1 MDEQTNYFALQEDLV
16 KASSHFEQKLR
27 ESLLIRRI
35 GEALTQ
41 TRDIRKLVEDVLDAI
56 VGETEA
62 ESCSLM
68 LLDQDNSEL
77 YLMASKRLNEDR
89 LRYFQMPSSSPRK
102 FRTGVG
108 VAGWV
113 AKACK
118 QAVIPDVSKD
128 ARYIHDDLCNPDSGS
143 MVCVPMAV
151 QGKAA
156 GVVNVSHQRPNAFST
171 ADAQLLDVIADHVAI
186 ALNNVRAFDELKQFN
201 TTLEEEVARKT
212 ERLTLANEELQKEI
226 EERHRIEALLR
237 DRETELKA
245 LNLGLE
251 ERVRERTFEIDVLHR
266 LTQQIG
272 YALNYDD
279 LFRTMLAHLDR
290 AVPYDVAAS
299 LIKGEESPEVL
310 IHATHRIS
318 QAARQEVLNHLVEE
332 FERISEV
339 EVKREW
345 IRLRFVN
352 EKAAAREISSLKS
365 FFLVPLMAEGE
376 ITGLLYV
383 GAEGESQF
391 TPKQMNLISSV
402 VNQASGSIHKVRL
415 LLASEQRRLE
425 QLVEHL
431 PFGVGLLDTQNR
443 LVLVNSAA
451 KEYLWALGEVGPGEV
466 VQNLSGEPISVLM
479 DPRPDGLPHELII
492 SGKTKRVFEAD
503 GRTLSSGDGNEA
515 RILLIREVTSER
527 EIQEQQ
533 RQKDRLA
540 AVGQLA
546 AGIAH
551 DFNNLLTIIMGYAD
565 LWLRRPALPAEARKD
580 METISSQGSRGAQ
593 LIEQILD
600 FSRKSLSESQV
611 FDLVPFLKETLRMLE
626 RTLSETVR
634 IDFEFERGDHYI
646 NANPG
651 QMQEILLNLAVNARD
666 AMPDGGELQIHLSS
680 VVVEPGKKPPAPDL
694 QPGTWVL
701 LEVVDTGEGM
711 SDETRLHAF
720 EPFFTTKAPGEGTG
734 LGLAQSHGIVKQHG
748 GEIILESQV
757 GEGTRVRIYLPKA
770 ESEEQQDILQTADVI
785 RGNGETI
792 LLVEDEKEVLE
803 ITTAMLE
810 AIGYEVIPACNGM
823 EALEFYAEREGK
835 VHLVLTDTVM
845 PQLDGLELLKALKK
859 LSEDVRVVMMTG
871 YPLGEEEAFRSGA
884 LSYIKK
890 PLKLASLSHA
900 VHKAIV

>member
-1 MDEQTNYFALQEDLV
+1 MDEQANYFALQADLV

-35 GEALTQ
+35 GEALSQ
-41 TRDIRKLVEDVLDAI
+41 TRDVRKLGEDVVDAI
-56 VGETEA
+56 LGETEA

-68 LLDQDNSEL
+68 LLDEDNNEL
-77 YLMASKRLNEDR
+77 YLMASKRLGDDK
-89 LRYFQMPSSSPRK
+89 LRYFQVPSSSPRK
-102 FRTGVG
+102 FSVGVG

-118 QAVIPDVSKD
+118 QAVVPDVSKD
-128 ARYIHDDLCNPDSGS
+128 ARYIHNDLCDPDSGS

-151 QGKAA
+151 HDKAA
-156 GVVNVSHQRPNAFST
+156 GVLSVSHKSPNAFSSE
-171 ADAQLLDVIADHVAI
+171 DAQLLDVIADHVAI

-201 TTLEEEVARKT
+201 RTLEEEVARKT

-226 EERHRIEALLR
+226 EERQRIEALLR
-237 DRETELKA
+237 DREAELEA

-251 ERVRERTFEIDVLHR
+251 ERVRERTFEIDVLHQ

-279 LFRTMLAHLDR
+279 LFRSMLAHLDR

-299 LIKGEESPEVL
+299 LIKGEESHEVL
-310 IHATHRIS
+310 IHAANRIS
-318 QAARQEVLNHLVEE
+318 VVAQQEVLSHLVEE

-339 EVKREW
+339 DVNREL

-352 EKAAAREISSLKS
+352 EEAGPREISGLKS
-365 FFLVPLMAEGE
+365 FFLVPLMTEGE

-383 GAEGESQF
+383 GAEGEGQF
-391 TPKQMNLISSV
+391 TPKQMSLISSV
-402 VNQASGSIHKVRL
+402 VNQASGSIYKVRL

-431 PFGVGLLDTQNR
+431 PFGVGLLDAQNR

-451 KEYLWALGEVGPGEV
+451 KEFLWALGEVGPGEM
-466 VQNLSGEPISVLM
+466 VQNLAGKPISVLM
-479 DPRPDGLPHELII
+479 DPGSDGLPHELST
-492 SGKTKRVFEAD
+492 SGKKKRIFEAD
-503 GRTLSSGDGNEA
+503 GRALNSSDGNEA

-546 AGIAH
+546 AGISH

-565 LWLRRPALPAEARKD
+565 LWLRRPSLPEEARKD
-580 METISSQGSRGAQ
+580 METISSQGNRGAQ

-611 FDLVPFLKETLRMLE
+611 FDLVPFLRETLRMLE

-666 AMPDGGELQIHLSS
+666 AMPNGGDLRIRLCH
-680 VVVEPGKKPPAPDL
+680 VVVEAGQKPPAPDL

-701 LEVVDTGEGM
+701 LEVADTGEGM
-711 SDETRLHAF
+711 SDETRQHAF

-734 LGLAQSHGIVKQHG
+734 LGLAQSHGIVKQQG
-748 GEIILESQV
+748 GEIFLESLV
-757 GEGTRVRIYLPKA
+757 GEGTSVRIFLPKA
-770 ESEEQQDILQTADVI
+770 ESLEPSNILQTAEVI

-792 LLVEDEKEVLE
+792 LLVEDEQEVLE

-810 AIGYEVIPACNGM
+810 AIGYVVIPACNGM
-823 EALEFYAEREGK
+823 EALEFYAERDGNIN
-835 VHLVLTDTVM
+835 LVLTDTVM
-845 PQLDGLELLKALKK
+845 PQLDGLGLLKALKK

-871 YPLGEEEAFRSGA
+871 YPLGEEEAFRFGA

-890 PLKLASLSHA
+890 PLKLASLSQA
-900 VHKAIV
+900 VHNAMV